1 MCISNRLPGNSRY
14 HTLKTAVLEVISP
27 SRGFLVT
34 WLSSQTSLS
43 YFFSLQEIRTLQM
56 LWTIF
61 PKLWL
66 LKMTL
71 LGLPPHPWQCPSV
84 QQTFPT
90 HQVIECLLM
99 LGWAVLTFVL
109 YLPFLNVAHWSGWEG
124 RVRCHHNEHWFWQ
137 VYPSL
142 CLSSCVSP

>member
-56 LWTIF
+56 L
-61 PKLWL
+61 
-66 LKMTL
+66 
-71 LGLPPHPWQCPSV
+71 
-84 QQTFPT
+84 
-90 HQVIECLLM
+90 
-99 LGWAVLTFVL
+99 
-109 YLPFLNVAHWSGWEG
+109 
-124 RVRCHHNEHWFWQ
+124 
-137 VYPSL
+137 
-142 CLSSCVSP
+142 